1 MDNAGLK
8 YTNAKEFTVK
18 VWTGLEQ
25 CDNRAKANTYLL
37 ETVCP
42 ALNNISL
49 EQLPSIEKR
58 NQTVND
64 ITEKYFELFNN
75 FPSSYILTLLGNYLL
90 LDYIKDRTKGKN
102 DELQF
107 LTPTQ
112 EKRRYQKEF
121 SAVEDTMDFLKS
133 KHIRK
138 MDSLK
143 KKVTI
148 EKKENID

>member
-25 CDNRAKANTYLL
+25 YDNRAKANTYLL

-49 EQLPSIEKR
+49 EQLPSIETR

-64 ITEKYFELFNN
+64 ITEKYFELFNK
-75 FPSSYILTLLGNYLL
+75 FPSSYILEVLGNYLL
-90 LDYIKDRTKGKN
+90 LDYIKDRNKTKE

-112 EKRRYQKEF
+112 TKRRKYKEF

-133 KHIRK
+133 KHVRK

-148 EKKENID
+148 EKKENMD

>member
-42 ALNNISL
+42 ALNNVSL
-49 EQLPSIEKR
+49 EELPSIEIR
-58 NQTVND
+58 NHTVNE
-64 ITEKYFELFNN
+64 ITEKYFELFNK
-75 FPSSYILTLLGNYLL
+75 FPSSYILEVLGNYLL
-90 LDYIKDRTKGKN
+90 LDYIKDKTKTKN

-121 SAVEDTMDFLKS
+121 TAVEDTMDFLNS
-133 KHIRK
+133 KYVVR

-143 KKVTI
+143 KKETV
-148 EKKENID
+148 EKKEN